1 MSITLL
7 DELAIEQPKLRKGI
21 IQTLVES
28 VMLQDRIPY
37 ETTGNLSVP
46 VTYLS
51 GIPTVPLRHIN
62 ESATATQVTHGQ
74 TVETL
79 HIFDTDIDIDPVLA
93 ANTNQI
99 QPIEVVQTQGVVK
112 ALGYRIND
120 LFINGDPTSDSR
132 EPMGLKYRLTNDVRH
147 NGQTVNA
154 GVDTGTGA
162 IGLRAD
168 AAAANFLAY
177 LNKLDELM
185 YLLEFHKNSVLIMN
199 RQMVLATWAGLRTN
213 KLLDT
218 TRDQFDREIAVY
230 RGVPLIDIGFKP
242 AAAIT
247 GQPDAL
253 GGSSSQ
259 IIGFD
264 ADLPTGGGSV
274 AYAVGSSSV
283 YAACLGDDYLMGL
296 QQAAMSIK
304 HLGEVQTTPHYIRTN
319 IRWVMNPG
327 VPFQKRAI
335 ARLVGFAPSVTTAAH

>member
-1 MSITLL
+1 MPITLL
-7 DELAIEQPKLRKGI
+7 DEMAIEQPKLRKGI

-62 ESATATQVTHGQ
+62 EAATPTQVSHGQ
-74 TVETL
+74 LVETL

-120 LFINGDPTSDSR
+120 LFVNGDPTVDAR
-132 EPMGLKYRLTNDVRH
+132 EPQGVKYRLTNDVRF

-154 GVDTGTGA
+154 DTNTTPVGVSP
-162 IGLRAD
+162 
-168 AAAANFLAY
+168 AAADANFLTL
-177 LNKLDELM
+177 LNKLDELF
-185 YLLEFHKNSVLIMN
+185 YLLEFHKGTVLLVN
-199 RQMVLATWAGLRTN
+199 RQFVLTIWAGLRKL

-230 RGVPLIDIGFKP
+230 RGVPIIDIGFK
-242 AAAIT
+242 ASAAIT
-247 GQPDAL
+247 GQPDAAAAATN
-253 GGSSSQ
+253 Q
-259 IIGFD
+259 IIGNNSD
-264 ADLPTGGGSV
+264 TPTGGGSNAYTASNV
-274 AYAVGSSSV
+274 AYAVV
-283 YAACLGDDYLMGL
+283 LGEDHLMGL
-296 QQAAMSIK
+296 QQAAMVVK
-304 HLGEVQTTPHYIRTN
+304 PLGQIHTSPHYIRTN
-319 IRWVMNPG
+319 ISWVMNPG

-335 ARLVGFAPSVTTAAH
+335 ARLVGFDTNATTAPD